1 VSSSRPQP
9 RPLPRDSATLDLT
22 RSSGI
27 VKRVFDLLGVSIGLL
42 ALSPLMIVIAVA
54 IKLDSRGP
62 VFFRQLRVDR
72 HGKRFCML
80 KFRTMVADAEQR
92 KDELRPLNETRGVF
106 KMAEDPRITG
116 VGRLLRRFSLDELP
130 QLANV
135 MRGEMSLVG
144 PRPLVPDEDCQI
156 EGHRRSRLD
165 VKPGMTG
172 QWQIL
177 GSDRVPLEEMVKI
190 DYLYV
195 TNWSLWGDVEIILR
209 TVPHVLGRRGV

>member
-1 VSSSRPQP
+1 MAGLASSRMPAA
-9 RPLPRDSATLDLT
+9 D
-22 RSSGI
+22 
-27 VKRVFDLLGVSIGLL
+27 
-42 ALSPLMIVIAVA
+42 VA
-54 IKLDSRGP
+54 
-62 VFFRQLRVDR
+62 
-72 HGKRFCML
+72 
-80 KFRTMVADAEQR
+80 QR
-92 KDELRPLNETRGVF
+92 KDELRPLNETTGVF

-177 GSDRVPLEEMVKI
+177 SSDRVPLEEMVKI

>member
-1 VSSSRPQP
+1 MFRDPAVGSRE
-9 RPLPRDSATLDLT
+9 
-22 RSSGI
+22 
-27 VKRVFDLLGVSIGLL
+27 
-42 ALSPLMIVIAVA
+42 
-54 IKLDSRGP
+54 P
-62 VFFRQLRVDR
+62 VNGQHLILQEV
-72 HGKRFCML
+72 H
-80 KFRTMVADAEQR
+80 DAEQR

-106 KMAEDPRITG
+106 KMAEDPRITR

-144 PRPLVPDEDCQI
+144 PRPLVLDEDCQI
-156 EGHRRSRLD
+156 EGHGRSRLD

-177 GSDRVPLEEMVKI
+177 GSGRVPLEEMVKI

-195 TNWSLWGDVEIILR
+195 TSWSLWGDVEIILR